1 MRVLQ
6 RAMSV
11 WFFFCGVRLRSVTGQ
26 TQTQSALDIVKST
39 TVMLFVKRMVNKVCI
54 GAKSTFLCFA
64 KHDLVVC
71 AGLCFLLRSLFVLV
85 LLP

>member
-1 MRVLQ
+1 MRLLQ
-6 RAMSV
+6 GGMSV
-11 WFFFCGVRLRSVTGQ
+11 WFFFPGLRLCSVTG
-26 TQTQSALDIVKST
+26 QTQSALDIVKST